1 MPTKFTITFDCADP
15 EKLVHFWSE
24 ALGYTVE
31 GPPEGFDTWWAY
43 WKSKGLSDEENYA
56 GNDAITDPSGD
67 GPRIWFHQVPEKKVV
82 KNRLH
87 LDLQESGGRAV
98 PLAIRKRRVD
108 AAAERLVSLEG
119 KILEKWDEP
128 EINQYAVAMQDPE
141 GNEFDIY

>member
-1 MPTKFTITFDCADP
+1 MPTKFTLTIDCADP
-15 EKLVHFWSE
+15 DKLVRFWTK
-24 ALGYTVE
+24 ALGYTIE
-31 GPPEGFDTWWAY
+31 GPPAGFDTWWAY
-43 WKSKGLSDEENYA
+43 WKSKGLPDEENYA
-56 GNDAITDPSGD
+56 GNDAITDPNGG

-108 AAAERLVSLEG
+108 AAAERLVTLGG
-119 KILEKWDEP
+119 KILEKWDES